1 MVALH
6 IQYPGDWQELFLV
19 FFGGFLVM
27 MVVFTPTAIIIPVVI
42 AAAIPIPPAITPSP
56 TASFPAIF
64 IFCTRQGNLIDRMRG
79 LPLILPPLILV
90 IFLAGAL
97 G

>member
-6 IQYPGDWQELFLV
+6 IQYPRDRQEFFLV
-19 FFGGFLVM
+19 FFASILVM

-42 AAAIPIPPAITPSP
+42 AAAIPVTPAVAPSP
-56 TASFPAIF
+56 TASFPALF
-64 IFCTRQGNLIDRMRG
+64 IFCARQGNLIDRMRG
-79 LPLILPPLILV
+79 LPFIFLGLIAEV
-90 IFLAGAL
+90 FLAGLL